1 MSITWEANLIYL
13 KNFDLKNK
21 NKFISSHFCFKCI
34 QKFDR
39 EGRNFVDF
47 LDFLSYLPLF
57 VEIHERIIHEPLSQ
71 LKDPFEDEKNVD
83 AYKNPNAP
91 KAKPIKKQL

>member
-1 MSITWEANLIYL
+1 M
-13 KNFDLKNK
+13 
-21 NKFISSHFCFKCI
+21 

-57 VEIHERIIHEPLSQ
+57 VEIHERIIHEPLEMLS
-71 LKDPFEDEKNVD
+71 DPFLSDEAKNVD
-83 AYKNPNAP
+83 SYKDP
-91 KAKPIKKQL
+91 KKATPTKNIQIQKKA